1 MGITSEI
8 SLEITT
14 PHIAEW
20 INQIANKYEDT
31 DLGLSR
37 NNYSAYSGVNKKNK
51 FIKNDEA
58 LRSRNNY
65 SAYSG
70 VNRGTLPFEIKGDL
84 SRNNYSAYSGVNAIF
99 IDAENK
105 EIRSRNNYSAYSGV
119 NILTQI

>member
-1 MGITSEI
+1 
-8 SLEITT
+8 
-14 PHIAEW
+14 
-20 INQIANKYEDT
+20 
-31 DLGLSR
+31 
-37 NNYSAYSGVNKKNK
+37 VNKKNK